1 MKDML
6 IEGEEREH
14 EERVEEDGE
23 REDSGGRGKR
33 KEETGKKISSN
44 EQWSLGEGIPV
55 WCVGGPEDPLQSI
68 PFSTCPLARL
78 FSYVGGIICLQRT
91 DVSWNLTTQIT
102 KALVQCA

>member
-1 MKDML
+1 MTIVHLDS
-6 IEGEEREH
+6 EGETYSLWM
-14 EERVEEDGE
+14 VEFLGTGE
-23 REDSGGRGKR
+23 VG
-33 KEETGKKISSN
+33 
-44 EQWSLGEGIPV
+44 PV